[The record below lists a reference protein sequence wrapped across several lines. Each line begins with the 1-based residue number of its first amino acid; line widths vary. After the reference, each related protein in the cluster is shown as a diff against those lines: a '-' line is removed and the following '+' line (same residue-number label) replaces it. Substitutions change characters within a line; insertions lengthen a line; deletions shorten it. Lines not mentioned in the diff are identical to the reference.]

1 MKLSKTSQIAL
12 VSRVFL
18 IPLLVSLT
26 GLAAATLLTGCQLV
40 TVDYVYVA
48 CSSGSGAGSAG
59 QIDAYDVDSQSGAL
73 RPGPASVPSGG
84 TDPVAMAVTANYYH
98 LYVANAGNNSVVHF
112 SISDVGQLTQKDS
125 ITTSQT
131 PVFMAVNQANTY
143 LYVISGTTSA
153 TLTEYS
159 LNTEGVI
166 GSAVAQVNLN
176 LSAVNAAYSTDT
188 MVPTGVAVLP
198 NNSAV
203 YVTAYDQSA
212 YNPGGG
218 TTSSANPGW
227 LFGFSVSS
235 SGALTPT
242 TGSPYQAGVKPTAVT
257 TDQVNRFVYV
267 TDFASDELIGY
278 TVEDGDV
285 LEFMVTGPFKTG
297 NEPTSIQV
305 DPREEYI
312 YLVNELSNTVS
323 SYTINLP
330 TGSPAA
336 VVNSNSSLAYS
347 TDTQPVSLVIEPSLG
362 RFIYTA
368 NHLGNSISGFRLN
381 PNSGAL
387 TATQATPYPTGANPT
402 AIVAVPHGNHAT
414 QSVTP

>member
-18 IPLLVSLT
+18 IPMIALI
-26 GLAAATLLTGCQLV
+26 GLGATSLLTGCQLV
-40 TVDYVYVA
+40 TIDYVYVA
-48 CSSGSGAGSAG
+48 CSSGSSAGSAG

-73 RPGPASVPSGG
+73 RPGPVAVPSGG
-84 TDPVAMAVTANYYH
+84 TDPVALAVTSNYYH
-98 LYVANAGNNSVVHF
+98 LYVANAGNDSVVHF
-112 SISDVGQLTQKDS
+112 TISDEGALTQKDM
-125 ITTSQT
+125 ITTAQT
-131 PVFMAVNQANTY
+131 PVYLAVNQANTY

-159 LNTEGVI
+159 LNTDGTI

-188 MVPTGVAVLP
+188 IVPTGVAVLP
-198 NNSAV
+198 NNDAV

-212 YNPGGG
+212 YNPGGI

-227 LFGFSVSS
+227 LFGYSVSS
-235 SGALTPT
+235 SGALTAT
-242 TGSPYQAGVKPTAVT
+242 TGSPYEAGVKPVAVT

-267 TDFASDELIGY
+267 TDFASNELIGY

-285 LEFMVTGPFKTG
+285 LEFMVDGPFKTG
-297 NEPTSIQV
+297 NEPSSIQV
-305 DPREEYI
+305 DPRDDYI
-312 YLVNELSNTVS
+312 YLANELSSTVS
-323 SYTINLP
+323 AYTINLP
-330 TGSPAA
+330 TGTPSAI
-336 VVNSNSSLAYS
+336 VNSNSSLLYS

-362 RFIYTA
+362 RFVYTA